1 MQIFMKLL
9 SGLAV
14 LALIV
19 GAAAWTVGAR
29 QPSHAIYEHDSV
41 IFVAVRQDQP
51 GDTAA
56 IADLAQNALWKADT
70 LFAFIGTNE
79 ANWSQF
85 FLLAPDNA
93 LIADL
98 GVQPGLADVYAAE
111 VELTKVPTAL
121 LGFLRI
127 QHLLGITQRPQGAL
141 PASIDVVEGRSE
153 ILPSQDGLEAALAQD
168 PATQVTM
175 LNYLEYFADDN
186 GSKAQARADYG
197 RYGVEAFKAVHAV
210 GGQFLFAGEVKS
222 VLIPA
227 QQEPMPIKW
236 DDVAA
241 MIYPDP
247 TAILAMEQFED
258 YTRALGD
265 RDKGLER
272 TRIIATQTF

>member
-1 MQIFMKLL
+1 
-9 SGLAV
+9 
-14 LALIV
+14 
-19 GAAAWTVGAR
+19 
-29 QPSHAIYEHDSV
+29 
-41 IFVAVRQDQP
+41 
-51 GDTAA
+51 
-56 IADLAQNALWKADT
+56 
-70 LFAFIGTNE
+70 
-79 ANWSQF
+79 
-85 FLLAPDNA
+85 
-93 LIADL
+93 
-98 GVQPGLADVYAAE
+98 
-111 VELTKVPTAL
+111 
-121 LGFLRI
+121 
-127 QHLLGITQRPQGAL
+127 
-141 PASIDVVEGRSE
+141 
-153 ILPSQDGLEAALAQD
+153 
-168 PATQVTM
+168 M

-265 RDKGLER
+265 RDKGLES